1 MREKKTHHQFACG
14 AIKQL
19 SLGRW
24 KFFMH
29 IKHNSCAQPQSF
41 RKASEPYSNSF
52 ETLCRC
58 STARLFSAF
67 PFLSLPAAKWQNDTI
82 HCVTTC
88 KITLPPERACG
99 PFPQI
104 KFGLIWENISDIVLT
119 LAKLSKSAVPSQHM
133 LVRLRHRPPNADKCI
148 TLLSMKTA
156 APALIVK
163 W

>member
-1 MREKKTHHQFACG
+1 
-14 AIKQL
+14 
-19 SLGRW
+19 
-24 KFFMH
+24 MH

-41 RKASEPYSNSF
+41 QRASESYFNSF

-58 STARLFSAF
+58 STARLFCAF
-67 PFLSLPAAKWQNDTI
+67 PFLSQPAAKWQKDTI

-133 LVRLRHRPPNADKCI
+133 WVRLRHRPPNADKCI
-148 TLLSMKTA
+148 TVINENSCSCTDCKMVISFGGLQRTVTRQIFHLGASFLK
-156 APALIVK
+156 P
-163 W
+163 